1 LPAGAGT
8 DAKETEMKSSVR
20 RAAFLAVAV
29 LLVGAS
35 AALAASVKAGAIK
48 GAKYTGTVRS
58 EPVTITVSSNGRSAK
73 AAIPFPPAYCQG
85 GGGGEVQHTKP
96 AAISKGGSFAAKI
109 AYTVMGTS
117 RQFAT
122 VTIKG
127 TFIGKDFDGVA
138 TSSFTPAVS
147 CNGHESFFAQVA
159 GK

>member
-1 LPAGAGT
+1 
-8 DAKETEMKSSVR
+8 MKSSVR
-20 RAAFLAVAV
+20 KAAFLAAVA

-35 AALAASVKAGAIK
+35 AALAASVKIGAVK
-48 GAKYTGTVRS
+48 GAKYAGTVRN

-96 AAISKGGSFAAKI
+96 AAISKSGSLTTKI
-109 AYTVMGTS
+109 AYTVMGTN

-127 TFIGKDFDGVA
+127 TFIGKDFEGVA
-138 TSSFTPAVS
+138 TSSFTPAIS
-147 CNGHESFFAQVA
+147 CNGHESFFAQIV
-159 GK
+159 KK